1 MHLDTAHVTHTHTQ
15 QFAHAAWGGVVSY
28 IATVL
33 FYTFFW
39 LIAPGHLCLE
49 CCFAVGVPL
58 GIIASYNERF
68 RNIQNVV
75 LDAMQTLPYFCYLI
89 PVLMFFGGGI
99 VSAVLATVIY
109 SIPPIIRLTS
119 LGLTQVSGSYSEVS
133 RSFGG
138 TLLQTLGKVK
148 FPLAVPSLVIGFNQ
162 TVILAFA
169 MQIVTPLIG
178 GKGLGLEVFNGLARS
193 DTGRGLAA
201 GIAIVLLAIIIDRI
215 TLAYTKK
222 QRIAL
227 GLIKE

>member
-1 MHLDTAHVTHTHTQ
+1 
-15 QFAHAAWGGVVSY
+15 
-28 IATVL
+28 
-33 FYTFFW
+33 
-39 LIAPGHLCLE
+39 
-49 CCFAVGVPL
+49 
-58 GIIASYNERF
+58 
-68 RNIQNVV
+68 
-75 LDAMQTLPYFCYLI
+75 
-89 PVLMFFGGGI
+89 MFFGGGI

-109 SIPPIIRLTS
+109 SIPPIIRLTT
-119 LGLTQVSGSYSEVS
+119 LGLTQVSVSYSEVS

-138 TLLQTLGKVK
+138 TLLHTLGKVK
-148 FPLAVPSLVIGFNQ
+148 FPLAVPRLVIGFNQ

-222 QRIAL
+222 QRLAL
-227 GLIKE
+227 GLITENK